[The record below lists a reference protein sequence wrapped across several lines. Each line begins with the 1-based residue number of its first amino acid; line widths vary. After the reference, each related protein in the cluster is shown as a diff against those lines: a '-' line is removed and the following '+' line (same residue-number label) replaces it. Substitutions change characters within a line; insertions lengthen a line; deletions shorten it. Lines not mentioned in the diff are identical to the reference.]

1 MEECKY
7 CGCTELER
15 IPKPPHIG
23 VYCKACGKWQKWEKH
38 TDNPKTKEEYRDEY
52 LDKQPATSEQ
62 IYYIKNL
69 QKNGI
74 SKYQANKII
83 EVLKGEV
90 V

>member
-23 VYCKACGKWQKWEKH
+23 VYCKSCGKWQKWEKH
-38 TDNPKTKEEYRDEY
+38 TNNPKTREEYRDEY
-52 LDKQPATSEQ
+52 LDRQPATQEQ

-74 SKYQANKII
+74 SKFQANKII